1 MRRVRTGRKG
11 DKAMRMRSLAITC
24 AAALMLASPALAA
37 GEARAP
43 KDVPFSFEGPF
54 GTFDRA
60 AAQRGLQVYRE
71 VCSACHSLKYVAFR
85 DLERLGYSEAEAKA
99 IAQQYQITDGPDENG
114 EMFQRPGKLSDRFPP
129 PFPNEEAARAANG
142 GALPPDLSL
151 IVEARKGGA
160 DYVYSVLTGYGE
172 APAGETLRPG
182 QYWNEYFP
190 GHKIAMPPP
199 LMEGIVTYA
208 DGTAA
213 TVDQMAH
220 DVVTFLAWAAEPN
233 MEERKEWGW
242 RVLIYLFFLTVLFY
256 LSYRKIWAPVKAG
269 WSPLAD
275 DKDGAGRD

>member
-1 MRRVRTGRKG
+1 MRI
-11 DKAMRMRSLAITC
+11 RSFVISF
-24 AAALMLASPALAA
+24 AAATLLMGSAWAA
-37 GEARAP
+37 GEAKPP

-71 VCSACHSLKYVAFR
+71 VCSACHSLKYIAFR

-99 IAQQYQITDGPDENG
+99 IARQYQITDGPDETG

-129 PFPNEEAARAANG
+129 PFPNEQAARAANG

-182 QYWNEYFP
+182 QYWNDYFP

-199 LMEGIVTYA
+199 LMDGIVTYA
-208 DGTAA
+208 DGTEA

-220 DVVTFLAWAAEPN
+220 DVATFLAWAAEPN

-256 LSYRKIWAPVKAG
+256 LAYRKIWAPVKAG
-269 WSPLAD
+269 YSPLVESEP
-275 DKDGAGRD
+275 KKGEDGASS